1 MFEIL
6 NSSIVEGN
14 LVVSGNISAANLTS
28 SFVPR
33 QIGVYIFTSSATYIP
48 SPSMSYCTVEGVGG
62 GGGGGGGTSN
72 LSICAGSGGG
82 GGGYFKKTFTN
93 YQIGS
98 SGSIIIGTG
107 GSGATGI
114 ANGSTGG
121 FTQFTPSN
129 STIYPYYPY
138 SAGGNGGG
146 GGNNITNGN
155 NSTSTYPGT
164 GGSATNGDININGG
178 KGPIVVSYYTPSFYF
193 STDNSGGSSQF
204 GIGGLGN
211 CTNNNGA
218 NGTGYGAGGAGG
230 TAQYVNNSRTGGNGT
245 QGVLIITEY
254 V

>member
-129 STIYPYYPY
+129 STIHPY

-155 NSTSTYPGT
+155 SSTSTYPGT

-178 KGPIVVSYYTPSFYF
+178 QGPIVVSYYTPSFYF
-193 STDNSGGSSQF
+193 STDNS
-204 GIGGLGN
+204 
-211 CTNNNGA
+211 GA